1 MDIIV
6 AIVFG
11 LIAGWLA
18 GIIMKGS
25 GYGIIGDIILGLLGS
40 VVGNWIFGFLGI
52 TSYGTLWT
60 IIVAVVGAVALIYIV
75 RFIRNL

>member
-1 MDIIV
+1 MII
-6 AIVFG
+6 AIVVG

-25 GYGIIGDIILGLLGS
+25 GYGIIGDIILGILGS
-40 VVGNWIFGFLGI
+40 IIGNWIFGFLGI
-52 TSYGTLWT
+52 GSYGILWT
-60 IIVAVVGAVALIYIV
+60 IIVAVIGAVVLIYMV

>member
-1 MDIIV
+1 MDII
-6 AIVFG
+6 IVIVVG

-40 VVGNWIFGFLGI
+40 IVGNWIFGFLGI
-52 TSYGTLWT
+52 TSYGNLWT
-60 IIVAVVGAVALIYIV
+60 VIVAVIGAVVLIYIV
-75 RFIRNL
+75 RFIKNL

>member
-1 MDIIV
+1 MNIIL
-6 AIVFG
+6 AIVVG

-40 VVGNWIFGFLGI
+40 IVGNWIFGFLGI
-52 TSYGTLWT
+52 TSYGYLWT
-60 IIVAVVGAVALIYIV
+60 MIVAVIGAVALIYIV
-75 RFIRNL
+75 RFVRNL

>member
-1 MDIIV
+1 MDIII
-6 AIVFG
+6 AIVVG

-40 VVGNWIFGFLGI
+40 IVGNWIFSFLGI
-52 TSYGTLWT
+52 TSHGTLWT
-60 IIVAVVGAVALIYIV
+60 IIVAVNRSSSASYISCV
-75 RFIRNL
+75 LSGI